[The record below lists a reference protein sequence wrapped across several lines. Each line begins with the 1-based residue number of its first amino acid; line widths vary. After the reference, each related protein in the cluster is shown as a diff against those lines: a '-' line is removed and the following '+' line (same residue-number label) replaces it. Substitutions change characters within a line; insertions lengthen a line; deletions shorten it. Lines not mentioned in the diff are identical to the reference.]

1 MATLRAARL
10 RSKVVTQGK
19 HHHKNGCGGNQHFGG
34 QAVLHLGKLPR
45 SIAPWFNY
53 DKRFNK
59 TTLSNIRCSITPRI
73 ALLQANQRITEG
85 QGTSGGSIGTFGA
98 GVEPA
103 RYRCL
108 AMLLKCWEQAEF
120 ASPIS
125 ELNS

>member
-19 HHHKNGCGGNQHFGG
+19 HHHKNGCGGNQDFGD

-59 TTLSNIRCSITPRI
+59 TTLSNIRCSSNLKNSVTYGESAHYRGSGNHRREYWDVRGR
-73 ALLQANQRITEG
+73 AL
-85 QGTSGGSIGTFGA
+85 
-98 GVEPA
+98 VES
-103 RYRCL
+103 RYVGRTC
-108 AMLLKCWEQAEF
+108 
-120 ASPIS
+120 
-125 ELNS
+125 